1 MAKQNIC
8 LTIFTTALLK
18 PLILQQYNMG
28 FNAVELTKMRVPDIS
43 HASETVDVRL
53 LIDINA
59 KTPSGR

>member
-8 LTIFTTALLK
+8 LTIFTTTLLK

-28 FNAVELTKMRVPDIS
+28 FNVELTKMRVPDIS
-43 HASETVDVRL
+43 HTSQTVDVRL